1 MRLMW
6 AWAGVVMAAVVG
18 CNDSGP
24 PKRELAKP
32 VDGGGTI
39 PPPVAA
45 KKVSKPDKTDP
56 AAEAVIGKLLKAHT
70 GGKPELIEPLKTH
83 ALTRKG
89 QFIIGETPQESV
101 WRVQAAWPDRY
112 RVEMEWVTLGGARDL
127 MVQSGADGW
136 KVMRSQG
143 VLQPAPFIGMEHEQM
158 ATDAYAE
165 WATLLV
171 PLLDPAAR
179 VAAVPPGEAA
189 GKVWVWV
196 ADRPAVL
203 LSVDEKSGLLT
214 RVDYEVPEVGGAIA
228 ASLVLGEHKPT
239 NGVLLPTKVDYSRN
253 NRPTARWASS
263 EIEFPKPAA
272 ADAFTKP

>member
-1 MRLMW
+1 MRRTWVL
-6 AWAGVVMAAVVG
+6 AGLVAAVLG

-24 PKRELAKP
+24 PKRNLAKP
-32 VDGGGTI
+32 VDGGGTGT
-39 PPPVAA
+39 PPVAA
-45 KKVSKPDKTDP
+45 KKVGKPDKTDP
-56 AAEAVIGKLLKAHT
+56 AAEAAIEKLLRAHT
-70 GGKPELIEPLKTH
+70 GGKPELIELLKAHT
-83 ALTRKG
+83 LTRKG
-89 QFIIGETPQESV
+89 QFMIGEMPQESV

-127 MVQSGADGW
+127 MVQNGADGW

-143 VLQPAPFIGMEHEQM
+143 VLQPVPFAGLEHAQM

-165 WATLLV
+165 WAITLV

-179 VAAVPPGEAA
+179 VAALPPDGAA

-196 ADRPAVL
+196 ADRPAL
-203 LSVDEKSGLLT
+203 LLTTDEKSGLLT
-214 RVDYEVPEVGGAIA
+214 RVDYEVPEVGGAIT
-228 ASLVLGEHKPT
+228 ASLVLSEHKPV

-253 NRPTARWASS
+253 NRPTAQWASS
-263 EIEFPKPAA
+263 EVEFPKPAA